1 MTRISPTPK
10 TIQRLYALSGNR
22 CAFPWCKEL
31 ITSSEKNQLM
41 ANVCHIESAEPKWE
55 RYNKSQTD
63 EQRRSFEN
71 LILLCPNHHI
81 ETDNVVTYPVDILL
95 EMKRKHEDKTQL
107 EPAVFQEFQKYP
119 SILGKIIT
127 EIRIQSV
134 FNDKSKIS
142 NNKEFSIAK
151 KIEFNSVKRYRTIIN
166 QYKIYQGKLDK
177 IYKEIEKNGSSDK
190 EILLEEIHWLYEMG
204 KINLWIFE
212 DDITKIQ
219 ENADTLID
227 LVKSELYKTIEKS
240 SNIENIPIEALNV
253 GILIIIVDA
262 FMRCKILEEPP
273 KNPSS
278 YVSI

>member
-1 MTRISPTPK
+1 M
-10 TIQRLYALSGNR
+10 Y
-22 CAFPWCKEL
+22 
-31 ITSSEKNQLM
+31 
-41 ANVCHIESAEPKWE
+41 
-55 RYNKSQTD
+55 
-63 EQRRSFEN
+63 
-71 LILLCPNHHI
+71 
-81 ETDNVVTYPVDILL
+81 ET
-95 EMKRKHEDKTQL
+95 
-107 EPAVFQEFQKYP
+107 
-119 SILGKIIT
+119 
-127 EIRIQSV
+127 
-134 FNDKSKIS
+134 
-142 NNKEFSIAK
+142 
-151 KIEFNSVKRYRTIIN
+151 
-166 QYKIYQGKLDK
+166 
-177 IYKEIEKNGSSDK
+177 
-190 EILLEEIHWLYEMG
+190 G